1 MIVHELILK
10 EVKNN
15 EMTTRSK
22 EVKKRWKVQLPI
34 KVAIGLLGVFCSLLA
49 SKLHDKMKVN

>member
-1 MIVHELILK
+1 
-10 EVKNN
+10 
-15 EMTTRSK
+15 MTTRSK

-49 SKLHDKMKVN
+49 SKLDDKMKVN